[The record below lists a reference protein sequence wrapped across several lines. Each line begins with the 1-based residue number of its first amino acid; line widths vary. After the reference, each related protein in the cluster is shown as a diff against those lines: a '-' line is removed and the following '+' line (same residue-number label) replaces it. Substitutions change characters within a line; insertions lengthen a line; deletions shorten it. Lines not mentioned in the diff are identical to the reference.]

1 LIVDISINMASDE
14 KLEDVLYYLIDKTNK
29 VARKYSQDAFVKAGF
44 DVTVD
49 QWLVLKKI
57 ADTEQ
62 INQVELAASLNKDT
76 ASITRTLQL
85 LVKKKLIK
93 KEFKETDRRNLLL
106 SLTAKGDQFY
116 KQLLP
121 LVKEMRIQGVHDFNE
136 SEREQIRKLLLR
148 MIKNLETH

>member
-1 LIVDISINMASDE
+1 MIIDISINMATEE

-62 INQVELAASLNKDT
+62 INQVELAASLFKDT
-76 ASITRTLQL
+76 ASITRILQL
-85 LVKKKLIK
+85 LAKKKLVS
-93 KEFKETDRRNLLL
+93 KEFKESDRRNLLL
-106 SLTAKGDQFY
+106 SLTSKGEQFY

-121 LVKEMRIQGVHDFNE
+121 LVRAMRIQGVHDFNE
-136 SEREQIRKLLLR
+136 VEREQIKRLLIR
-148 MIKNLETH
+148 MIRNLE

>member
-1 LIVDISINMASDE
+1 MIVDISINMATDE

-62 INQVELAASLNKDT
+62 INQVELAASLFKDT
-76 ASITRTLQL
+76 ASITRILQL
-85 LVKKKLIK
+85 LAKKKLVR
-93 KEFKETDRRNLLL
+93 KEFKESDRRNLLL
-106 SLTAKGDQFY
+106 SLTSKGEQFY

-121 LVKEMRIQGVHDFNE
+121 LVRAMRIQGVYDFNE
-136 SEREQIRKLLLR
+136 VEREQIKRLLIR
-148 MIKNLETH
+148 MIRNLE

>member
-1 LIVDISINMASDE
+1 MAQDE
-14 KLEDVLYYLIDKTNK
+14 KLEDVLYYMIDKTNK
-29 VARKYSQDAFVKAGF
+29 LARKYSQDAFVKAGF

-62 INQVELAASLNKDT
+62 INQVELATSLYKDT
-76 ASITRTLQL
+76 ASITRILQL
-85 LVKKKLIK
+85 LVKKKLIR
-93 KEFKETDRRNLLL
+93 KEYKESDRRNLLL
-106 SLTAKGDQFY
+106 SLTTKGEHFY

-136 SEREQIRKLLLR
+136 SERDQIKRLLTR
-148 MIKNLETH
+148 MIKNLEL